1 VVAAVKHAGLVGA
14 VVSDTLG
21 IVGTSELSPT
31 VLTMGNTP
39 AVGTAGA
46 ELTPRLLISV
56 EPNGIPVRANPPDV
70 VGNVDVGAVDEA
82 MLFEPDPH
90 IPDAPDV
97 SGTPG
102 VGDIPDVAD
111 IPDSVDGIPVD
122 IGPDVD
128 VEGVDVEVPKI
139 AAVAG
144 ASVPAAVPP
153 PS

>member
-1 VVAAVKHAGLVGA
+1 MHAGLVGA
-14 VVSDTLG
+14 VGGETVG
-21 IVGTSELSPT
+21 FVGTNELDPT
-31 VLTMGNTP
+31 VLTLGNTP

-56 EPNGIPVRANPPDV
+56 EPNGIPVRAAPPNV

-82 MLFEPDPH
+82 MLFEPEPH

-97 SGTPG
+97 SGIPG
-102 VGDIPDVAD
+102 VGDIADVAD
-111 IPDSVDGIPVD
+111 IPDNVAGIPVD

-128 VEGVDVEVPKI
+128 VEAPNI

-144 ASVPAAVPP
+144 ASVPVAVPP